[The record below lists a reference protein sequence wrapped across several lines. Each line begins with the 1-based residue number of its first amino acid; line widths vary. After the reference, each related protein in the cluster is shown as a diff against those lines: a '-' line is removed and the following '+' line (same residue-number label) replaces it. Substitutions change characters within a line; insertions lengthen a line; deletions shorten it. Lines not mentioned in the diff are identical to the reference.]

1 MITRTQS
8 YQTSD
13 GMTFAELADAQA
25 HEIDIL
31 FAGINPTANAIVDKS
46 KQIVDILTTGP
57 NSRPS
62 ARAVNGGRKP
72 RKAKANPA
80 PAPAPTETP
89 TVEPTQPTAN

>member
-13 GMTFAELADAQA
+13 GKTFAELSEAQA
-25 HEIDIL
+25 HEI
-31 FAGINPTANAIVDKS
+31 NIVFESNLVGASEIVRHS

-72 RKAKANPA
+72 RKAKANPV

-89 TVEPTQPTAN
+89 ATEPAAN